1 MDETRRQLIRASAAA
16 LVATK
21 LIPGAAAQSRPPA
34 FGGSYGQF
42 VEIEPREDV
51 GHVVLTGFD
60 GRRRSLSSYRGRSV
74 LLSFWASWCAPCR
87 RELPTLHEL
96 GVQAKRNR
104 ESFAVVPVSLDRDT
118 ATARGFLDR
127 LHLVTLHSFIDAA
140 GEVASGPKSK
150 VATPFPL
157 YGLPM
162 SYIIDAQGRSAGYL
176 VGDADWSQLS
186 AVELLR
192 YYARV

>member
-1 MDETRRQLIRASAAA
+1 MDETRRQIIRASAAA

-21 LIPGAAAQSRPPA
+21 LIQDAAAQSRPPA

-51 GHVVLTGFD
+51 SHIALTGLD
-60 GRRRSLSSYRGRSV
+60 GKRRLLSSYRGQSV

-104 ESFAVVPVSLDRDT
+104 RSFAVVPVSLDRDV

-127 LHLVTLHSFIDAA
+127 LHLATLNSFIDSE

-176 VGDADWSQLS
+176 VGDADWNQPS
-186 AVELLR
+186 AVMLLQH
-192 YYARV
+192 YARM